1 MIYIVTIGLLLI
13 SVRLYIKYLTFFQQ
27 EHYNLKKFLHHTK
40 NFYQNDYHVLV
51 IYLLF
56 IIYCLDIHLII
67 NIIIGILLILISF
80 AFKQMVIRL
89 KVTKRIIRLLITTF
103 LLIVVYIYFLI
114 KITDISYTCFII
126 TFLIPVTIIITNNI
140 NSIEKDYKLYYICK
154 AKLAQHKDLLK
165 IGITEFWQNYHQ
177 KHLNKHFIN

>member
-56 IIYCLDIHLII
+56 RYSPNYQYYHRD
-67 NIIIGILLILISF
+67 SF
-80 AFKQMVIRL
+80 
-89 KVTKRIIRLLITTF
+89 
-103 LLIVVYIYFLI
+103 
-114 KITDISYTCFII
+114 
-126 TFLIPVTIIITNNI
+126 
-140 NSIEKDYKLYYICK
+140 NSD
-154 AKLAQHKDLLK
+154 
-165 IGITEFWQNYHQ
+165 
-177 KHLNKHFIN
+177 